1 MKILLTV
8 ACTVV
13 LACTLAGADFQE
25 DKFLMP
31 QPRDNALNQLVI
43 QFLES
48 FRESMVCANPDLG
61 IPVLAPLKVDHLEME
76 IKQKL
81 FQISGELNN
90 LVVDGLNEFEI
101 KHIDIKVLK
110 LQMDFEFYFG
120 AIRTKGKYKAKAKLI
135 GLLPLTRFG
144 SFRFDAKGL
153 TVKGSASIGISGDKL
168 QIRSLTVTP
177 ALKSVRSDVKNVFLQ
192 PVVNFMFNRVV
203 EGIVPG
209 LINNNQQEITQLIEE
224 QLKPMLN
231 EMLGDI
237 SLQDLIDMV
246 SGGGGGSGP
255 VTCDRVNVTL

>member
-8 ACTVV
+8 VAVV
-13 LACTLAGADFQE
+13 LACTLASADFQE
-25 DKFLMP
+25 EKYLMA
-31 QPRDNALNQLVI
+31 QPRDNALNELVI

-48 FRESMVCANPDLG
+48 FRESMVCGNPDLG

-76 IKQKL
+76 INQKL
-81 FQISGELNN
+81 FQIGGELNDM
-90 LVVDGLNEFEI
+90 VVEGLNEFEI

-135 GLLPLTRFG
+135 GLLPLVRFG

-153 TVKGSASIGISGDKL
+153 TVKGSATIGISGDKL
-168 QIRSLTVTP
+168 QIRKLTITP
-177 ALKSVRSDVKNVFLQ
+177 TIKSVRSDVKNVFLQ

-203 EGIVPG
+203 EGVVPG
-209 LINNNQQEITQLIEE
+209 LINNNQQQITQLIEE

-246 SGGGGGSGP
+246 SGGGGSGP
-255 VTCDRVNVTL
+255 VTCDRDALTL